1 MLIITAMLGRPLSG
15 QGIPAAALKYRNQ
28 LIREV
33 HATWGLGGPVSVMA
47 AQVMQES
54 HFDPNAKSGAGAMG
68 LGQIMPATAK
78 WLNQAYPQTIA
89 KPAPYDPNWNLRALV
104 VYDHWIWVRVPL
116 FKLGQERFAAMLSG
130 FNGGLGYTL
139 RDQKIARETG
149 SCDASLWFGCAE
161 LSEDGRTAAN
171 LNENKQYPRRILLKY
186 KPLFDRPDW
195 Q

>member
-1 MLIITAMLGRPLSG
+1 VLYSCPVSG
-15 QGIPAAALKYRNQ
+15 QVPAAALKYRNQ

-54 HFDPNAKSGAGAMG
+54 HFDTNAKSGAGAMG
-68 LGQIMPATAK
+68 LGQIMPNTAK
-78 WLNQAYPQTIA
+78 WLSMVYPQELA

-104 VYDHWIWVRVPL
+104 VYDRWIWVRVPL

-130 FNGGLGYTL
+130 FNGGLGFTL
-139 RDQKIARETG
+139 KDQKIARETG
-149 SCDASLWFGCAE
+149 SCDSSLWFGCAE
-161 LSEDGRTAAN
+161 LSQDGRTAAN